1 VFKKLFGK
9 DKEKNQDEHLL
20 AKTLIGKK
28 IDAEFQPNRFN
39 TYNYVP
45 EEVEP
50 KIEELPDEPLDILFA
65 KNYTEKGGRFIYCED
80 KSQLFEKLKLFISK
94 FQKNK
99 MLIWEESLIDYLRNQ
114 NFFDAQFTYDRFG
127 ENSDISLSFC
137 SGLIAKEGHIVLSP
151 IQNNPRSNDK
161 FPEFEIIIASKEQIF
176 HNTDAAV
183 AQYCKEHESNP
194 YVIQLEENPTLIR
207 NVNNRLL
214 LNSKRTQNIT
224 NRMVFLFYC
233 DSVL

>member
-1 VFKKLFGK
+1 
-9 DKEKNQDEHLL
+9 
-20 AKTLIGKK
+20 
-28 IDAEFQPNRFN
+28 
-39 TYNYVP
+39 
-45 EEVEP
+45 
-50 KIEELPDEPLDILFA
+50 
-65 KNYTEKGGRFIYCED
+65 
-80 KSQLFEKLKLFISK
+80 
-94 FQKNK
+94 

-161 FPEFEIIIASKEQIF
+161 FPEFEVLIASKEQIF
-176 HNTDAAV
+176 YNTDTAV

-207 NVNNRLL
+207 NINNRLL
-214 LNSKRTQNIT
+214 LNSKRTQNLA